1 MANSVNM
8 SKPFD
13 STNLDKGRVM
23 PDVRTSNTAVAELPL
38 RVPATLDEAL
48 DPAWLSEALAPVGQG
63 GKVIAVEQV
72 ELIRTVATKV
82 RFTATFDGAAGT
94 QAFCLKGLLDVD
106 EMTKLGGSTCVLEGD
121 FYLKLTAKLNV
132 QVPEAVAVVTDRD
145 ARQSVL
151 IMRDL
156 IAGGGRFCS
165 ALEAFTVDDAASSL
179 AQIAHLH
186 AGSGI
191 LDQTPWIVP
200 RIPSLGRMPHM
211 TAEILQGLLDG
222 PRGDNLSPAVRNG
235 ERLIAGM
242 QALGDKDAGR
252 PQFLVHGDAHAGN
265 IFRTDRGSGLIDW
278 QVMQR
283 SGWAVDVAYHLCAVL
298 PAELAEK
305 EERNLLNHYLDLGR
319 AHGLTLPDAEEA
331 WLQYRE
337 AVMYGFY
344 MWGITRRVAPDI
356 IIQFTDRLGRAV
368 MRHESHALLGV
379 A

>member
-1 MANSVNM
+1 M
-8 SKPFD
+8 SDVKSTKPI
-13 STNLDKGRVM
+13 
-23 PDVRTSNTAVAELPL
+23 PAEPAL

-48 DPAWLSEALAPVGQG
+48 DASWLSEALASVGQG
-63 GKVIAVEQV
+63 AKVAAVETV
-72 ELIRTVATKV
+72 EVIRTVATKV

-106 EMTKLGGSTCVLEGD
+106 ETTKLGGSTCVLEGD
-121 FYLKLTAKLNV
+121 FYLKVASQVNV
-132 QVPEAVAVVTDRD
+132 QVPDAVAVVTDRE

-165 ALEAFTVDDAASSL
+165 ALEAFTADEAASSL
-179 AQIAHLH
+179 AQIAALH

-191 LDQTPWIVP
+191 LAHTSWITP
-200 RIPSLGRMPHM
+200 RIASLGRMPHM
-211 TAEILQGLLDG
+211 TAEVLQGLLDG

-242 QALGDKDAGR
+242 QALGDRDAGR

-265 IFRTDRGSGLIDW
+265 IFRTAQGSGLIDW
-278 QVMQR
+278 QVLQR
-283 SGWAVDVAYHLCAVL
+283 GGWAVDVAYHLCAVL
-298 PAELAEK
+298 PVELAEK
-305 EERNLLNHYLDLGR
+305 EERHLLDHYLDLARG
-319 AHGLTLPDAEEA
+319 HGLAVPDREEA
-331 WLQYRE
+331 WRQYRE
-337 AVMYGFY
+337 SVMYGY
-344 MWGITRRVAPDI
+344 YLWGITRRVAPDI
-356 IIQFTDRLGRAV
+356 TVQFTDRLGRAV

>member
-1 MANSVNM
+1 
-8 SKPFD
+8 
-13 STNLDKGRVM
+13 M
-23 PDVRTSNTAVAELPL
+23 PDVRSTNPIPAEPVL
-38 RVPATLDEAL
+38 RVPATLEEAL
-48 DPAWLSEALAPVGQG
+48 DPVWLEKALASVSG
-63 GKVIAVEQV
+63 GAKVTAVDTLEV
-72 ELIRTVATKV
+72 IRTVATKV
-82 RFTATFDGAAGT
+82 RFTVTFDGAAGT

-106 EMTKLGGSTCVLEGD
+106 EMARMGGSTCVLEGD
-121 FYLKLTAKLNV
+121 FYLKLASQVDV
-132 QVPEAVAVVTDRD
+132 QVPEAVAVVTDRE

-165 ALEAFTVDDAASSL
+165 ALEAFTADDAASSL
-179 AQIAHLH
+179 AQIARLH
-186 AGSGI
+186 ARSDLLGS
-191 LDQTPWIVP
+191 LPWITP

-222 PRGDNLSPAVRNG
+222 PRGDNLSPAVRSG
-235 ERLIAGM
+235 ARLIAGM

-265 IFRTDRGSGLIDW
+265 IFRTSRGSGLIDW

-283 SGWAVDVAYHLCAVL
+283 SGWAVDVAYHLCSVL
-298 PAELAEK
+298 PVELAEK
-305 EERNLLNHYLDLGR
+305 EERNLLNHYLDLAR
-319 AHGLTLPDAEEA
+319 DSGLLMPGAEEA

-337 AVMYGFY
+337 AVMYGYY

-356 IIQFTDRLGRAV
+356 TIQFTDRLGRAV

>member
-1 MANSVNM
+1 
-8 SKPFD
+8 
-13 STNLDKGRVM
+13 M
-23 PDVRTSNTAVAELPL
+23 PDDRSTRPIPAEPAL
-38 RVPATLDEAL
+38 RVPTTLQEAL
-48 DPAWLSEALAPVGQG
+48 DPLWLGQALASVGKG
-63 GKVIAVEQV
+63 AKVTAVETV
-72 ELIRTVATKV
+72 EVIKTVATKV
-82 RFTATFDGAAGT
+82 RFTATFDGEAGT

-106 EMTKLGGSTCVLEGD
+106 EMTKMGGSTCVLEGD
-121 FYLKLTAKLNV
+121 YYLKLAPELNV
-132 QVPEAVAVVTDRD
+132 QVPQAVAVVTDRE
-145 ARQSVL
+145 AKQSVL

-179 AQIAHLH
+179 AQIANLH
-186 AGSGI
+186 AGSA
-191 LDQTPWIVP
+191 LLERTPWVTP
-200 RIPSLGRMPHM
+200 RIASLGRMPHM

-235 ERLIAGM
+235 ARLIAGM
-242 QALGDKDAGR
+242 QALGDKDASR

-265 IFRTDRGSGLIDW
+265 IFRTSRGSGLIDW
-278 QVMQR
+278 QVLQR
-283 SGWAVDVAYHLCAVL
+283 AGWAVDVAYHLCAVL
-298 PAELAEK
+298 PVELAEK
-305 EERNLLNHYLDLGR
+305 EERNLLNHYLDLARG
-319 AHGLTLPDAEEA
+319 HGLTLPDAEEA

-356 IIQFTDRLGRAV
+356 TVQFTDRLGRAV